1 MPTFLTIFI
10 TMTESTKYPYSINFA
25 LASILMMV
33 VLMLLL
39 FTNVVGSHST
49 GVWAVY
55 GVFVIVFVLM
65 SALLVVKRLIPAIQ
79 GKTALELNETGIIDY
94 IRNVTIGW
102 KDVKEIHQIRG
113 RSSSLIRVS
122 LKWVSDYGSEIDIPL
137 RFVKG
142 KDNDIYITVL
152 EYFEQH
158 NDNVVL

>member
-10 TMTESTKYPYSINFA
+10 TMTESTKYPYSINFT

-55 GVFVIVFVLM
+55 GMFVIVFVLM
-65 SALLVVKRLIPAIQ
+65 SALLIVKRLIPAIQ
-79 GKTALELNETGIIDY
+79 GKTALELNETCIIDY
-94 IRNVTIGW
+94 IRNITIDW
-102 KDVKEIHQIRG
+102 KDVKEINLIRG
-113 RSSSLIRVS
+113 RSSSLIRVD
-122 LKWVSDYGSEIDIPL
+122 LKWVSDYGSEITIPL

-142 KDNDIYITVL
+142 KDNDIYSTVL

-158 NDNVVL
+158 SSNIVL